1 MSAIKKVEI
10 TTPMVPLSEGDK
22 VLSMIDRVL
31 SNPDLPVEK
40 LEQMFDLYQ
49 KVQASEA
56 RKAFDAAMAG
66 AKSEIPVI
74 RKSRTVS
81 HETKTGGTKSYVHED
96 LGGIAEIVDP
106 ILAKYG
112 LSYRYRTSSNVNE
125 PISVTCI
132 IAHKQGYFEETT
144 LSAGRDDSGN
154 KNSLQAI
161 GSTITYLQRYTL
173 KAALGLAAAKD
184 DDAKAASGDTL
195 SEAQVDTL
203 FDLIAETESN
213 VGQFLI
219 AGRAG
224 METVPE
230 TVDGIKEAIGNIKAK
245 EYDRLHAQLITKKKG
260 GSHARR

>member
-10 TTPMVPLSEGDK
+10 QAPMAPMSEGDK

-31 SNPDLPVEK
+31 NNPDLPIEK

-66 AKSEIPVI
+66 AKSQIPVI
-74 RKSRTVS
+74 KKNRKVE
-81 HETKTGGTKSYVHED
+81 HETKAGGTKSYVHED
-96 LGGIAEIVDP
+96 LGGIAEIIDP
-106 ILAKYG
+106 ILAEYG
-112 LSYRYRTSSNVNE
+112 LSYRYRVTSNVNE

-132 IAHKQGYFEETT
+132 IAHKQGHFEETT

-154 KNSLQAI
+154 KNSHQAI
-161 GSTITYLQRYTL
+161 GSAITYLQRYTL

-184 DDAKAASGDTL
+184 DDAQKAGADTI
-195 SEAQVDTL
+195 SEAEVDEL
-203 FDLIAETESN
+203 FALIAETQAN

-219 AGRAG
+219 VAKVG
-224 METVPE
+224 METPPE
-230 TVDGIKEAIGNIKAK
+230 TVDGIKEALGNIKAK
-245 EYDRLHAQLITKKKG
+245 EFARLKGMLLKKRGAK
-260 GSHARR
+260 